1 MASAAT
7 AILVVEDDPA
17 LQDLLELHLG
27 DLGYRVD
34 VVGDGRQG
42 LERARI
48 GDYALVILDRML
60 PGMEGLAVCRA
71 LRAEGDTTPVLLLTA
86 RGEEGDKVGGL
97 EGGADDYVTK
107 PFSIRE
113 LLARVG
119 ALIRRRRLDHAEA
132 EGDARRDLA
141 FGPLVLSPQ
150 KRAATLDGTPVELT
164 AKEFDL
170 LALFARNP
178 GRAFS
183 RQELLD
189 LVWGYQYAGYSHTVN
204 SHINRLR
211 GKIEPDPA
219 NPRFIRTVW
228 GVGYRFAE
236 RGELD
241 AGGEAARGA
250 S

>member
-1 MASAAT
+1 MAST
-7 AILVVEDDPA
+7 ASILVVEDDPD
-17 LQDLLELHLG
+17 LQDLLGLHLG

-34 VVGDGRQG
+34 LVGDGREA
-42 LERARI
+42 LERARV

-60 PGMEGLAVCRA
+60 PGMEGLEVCRR
-71 LRAEGDTTPVLLLTA
+71 LRAAGVPTPVLLLTA
-86 RGEEGDKVGGL
+86 RGEEADKVAGL
-97 EGGADDYVTK
+97 DGGADDYVTK
-107 PFSIRE
+107 PFAIRE

-119 ALIRRRRLDHAEA
+119 ALIRRRRLDRTES

-141 FGPLVLSPQ
+141 LGPLFLSPTR
-150 KRAATLDGTPVELT
+150 RAVTLDGAPVELT

-170 LALFARNP
+170 LALFARHP

-211 GKIEPDPA
+211 GKIERDPA
-219 NPRFIRTVW
+219 HPRFIRTVW

-236 RGELD
+236 RDELGEGPG
-241 AGGEAARGA
+241 AG
-250 S
+250 

>member
-1 MASAAT
+1 MAAA
-7 AILVVEDDPA
+7 ASILVVEDDPA
-17 LQDLLELHLG
+17 LQDLLDLHLG

-34 VVGDGRQG
+34 LVGDGRAG
-42 LERARI
+42 LERARV
-48 GDYALVILDRML
+48 GDYALIILDRML
-60 PGMEGLAVCRA
+60 PGMEGLEVCRA
-71 LRAEGDTTPVLLLTA
+71 LRAEGVPTPVLLLTA
-86 RGEEGDKVGGL
+86 RGEEQDKVLGL
-97 EGGADDYVTK
+97 DGGADDYVTK

-119 ALIRRRRLDHAEA
+119 ALIRRRRLDGTEH
-132 EGDARRDLA
+132 EGDARRDVTV
-141 FGPLVLSPQ
+141 GPLALSPQ
-150 KRAATLDGTPVELT
+150 KRTVTLDGEPVDLT

-170 LALFARNP
+170 LALFARHP

-219 NPRFIRTVW
+219 HPRFIRTVW

-236 RGELD
+236 REEL
-241 AGGEAARGA
+241 EAPP

>member
-1 MASAAT
+1 MASAAS
-7 AILVVEDDPA
+7 ILVVEDDPD

-34 VVGDGRQG
+34 LVGDGREG
-42 LERARI
+42 LDRARV

-60 PGMEGLAVCRA
+60 PGLEGLEVCRR
-71 LRAEGDTTPVLLLTA
+71 LRDEGIPTPVLMLTA
-86 RGEEGDKVGGL
+86 RGEEADKVAGL
-97 EGGADDYVTK
+97 DGGADDYVTK
-107 PFSIRE
+107 PFAIRE

-119 ALIRRRRLDHAEA
+119 ALIRRRRLDGTEH
-132 EGDARRDLA
+132 EGDARRDVVV
-141 FGPLVLSPQ
+141 GPLALSPQ
-150 KRAATLDGTPVELT
+150 KRTVTLDGAPVELT

-170 LALFARNP
+170 LALFARHP
-178 GRAFS
+178 GRAFT

-219 NPRFIRTVW
+219 EPRFIQTVW

-236 RGELD
+236 REEL
-241 AGGEAARGA
+241 EAEEA
-250 S
+250 